1 MRERLVAAFVCLA
14 VALVALYAIPRSYII
29 ADDIRA
35 TEIRKIERSADLLAV
50 LLPERARNEAVTEE
64 FLAGLINQAERI
76 EYVRADGSVIA
87 AGAELVPDPANIVFT
102 RDLPDGMTVTLSR
115 SADFV
120 EARVAEELVSL
131 VTLGL
136 GLLVAAVAAGLFVAT
151 TMSRPFLKLADA
163 ARRLGDG
170 DFDTDVPRF
179 RIPEADG
186 IGQALQSSS
195 MALEAM
201 LRREREFASNAS
213 HQLRTPLTALRLEI
227 EDLTL
232 RKDTPPELAGDLGRA
247 LHELDRLNGAV
258 NDLLDLARNQRVA
271 AATDVDLVSVTA
283 AAVARWRVTADGLGR
298 LLEADLPDSLPAS
311 VPKGPV
317 QQILDVLID
326 NALKHGTGTVSVR
339 AADAGTHLG
348 ITVTDDG
355 QRPKGDIFHRHMSG
369 GTGEGIGLALAGEL
383 AASIACHLGL
393 DATPQTSFTLKL
405 PKASS
410 TTNALLGVPT
420 EATRS

>member
-35 TEIRKIERSADLLAV
+35 TEIRKLERSANLLEV
-50 LLPERARNEAVTEE
+50 LLPERARNEAVTAD
-64 FLAGLINQAERI
+64 FLAGLVNQAERI

-87 AGAELVPDPANIVFT
+87 AGAELAPDPANIVLT
-102 RDLPDGMTVTLSR
+102 RDLPDGVTVTLSR

-131 VTLGL
+131 AALGL
-136 GLLVAAVAAGLFVAT
+136 GLLVAAVVAGLFVAG

-163 ARRLGDG
+163 ARKLGEG
-170 DFDTDVPRF
+170 DFAADIPRF

-186 IGQALQSSS
+186 IGRALQSSS
-195 MALEAM
+195 TALEGM

-232 RKDTPPELAGDLGRA
+232 RKETPPELAGDLRRA

-258 NDLLDLARNQRVA
+258 NDLLDLSRNQRMA
-271 AATDVDLVSVTA
+271 AVTDINLVSVTA
-283 AAVARWRVTADGLGR
+283 DAVARWRVTADGLGR
-298 LLEADLPDSLPAS
+298 QLEASLPDTLPAR

-317 QQILDVLID
+317 QQILDVLFD
-326 NALKHGTGTVSVR
+326 NALKHGRGTVSVR

-348 ITVTDDG
+348 ITVTDEG
-355 QRPKGDIFHRHMSG
+355 PRPEGDIFHRHVSG

-393 DATPQTSFTLKL
+393 DATPQTSFTLKF
-405 PKASS
+405 PKTSS
-410 TTNALLGVPT
+410 TTNALLGLAT
-420 EATRS
+420 EAPR